1 MELHTF
7 TYTRTHSTPLMLSQR
22 SRPVPGCRI
31 MCAEA
36 CLAWMLVMDS
46 VRLARLAEAPQSG
59 AICQPTRCQQRQ
71 RYKYLTL
78 GELCLYAPS
87 KRAQGRDNGVRE
99 TGASVTSSC
108 MLICFSSSFSSLF
121 LSLCLAASP
130 HKNNNSAGQCNCK
143 GQGNNPKNK

>member
-1 MELHTF
+1 M
-7 TYTRTHSTPLMLSQR
+7 
-22 SRPVPGCRI
+22 PGCKI

-87 KRAQGRDNGVRE
+87 KRVQGRDNGVRE
-99 TGASVTSSC
+99 MVFPLQVVAC
-108 MLICFSSSFSSLF
+108 
-121 LSLCLAASP
+121 
-130 HKNNNSAGQCNCK
+130 
-143 GQGNNPKNK
+143 